1 MLGSWT
7 KRIAAAGLALATGVI
22 AIGAGNVASAAE
34 RYWNPYTQT
43 WEWRPDPAERAYM
56 RERAQEEAYLRE
68 RARERQ
74 EWREE
79 QREREREALRREQW
93 CQWREEQRGWKYD

>member
-7 KRIAAAGLALATGVI
+7 KRAAVVGLVLATGAT

-34 RYWNPYTQT
+34 RYWNQYTQS
-43 WEWRPDPAERAYM
+43 WEWRPDSDERAYM
-56 RERAQEEAYLRE
+56 RERAREEAYLRE
-68 RARERQ
+68 RAARR

-79 QREREREALRREQW
+79 QRERAAEQW
-93 CQWREEQRGWKYD
+93 RRQKYREWREEQRGWKYD